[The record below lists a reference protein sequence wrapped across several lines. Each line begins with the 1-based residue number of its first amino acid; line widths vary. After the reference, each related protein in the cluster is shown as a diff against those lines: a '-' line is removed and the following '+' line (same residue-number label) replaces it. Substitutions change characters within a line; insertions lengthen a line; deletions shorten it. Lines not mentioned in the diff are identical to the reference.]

1 MNSGKGHGEN
11 IFYCSGSSTATP
23 TGSDVAES
31 WYKEIEKYN
40 FSSPGFQSG
49 AGNFTQMVWKSSKQV
64 GVGLATSGRGTFIAV
79 AFYDPAGNITNPGYF
94 HDNVKTKGSTL

>member
-1 MNSGKGHGEN
+1 MLGVRHAGRKCIVFCIWCLFEKEN
-11 IFYCSGSSTATP
+11 QLIGGTL
-23 TGSDVAES
+23 VL
-31 WYKEIEKYN
+31 
-40 FSSPGFQSG
+40 
-49 AGNFTQMVWKSSKQV
+49 GNFTQMVWKSSKQV